1 MIYTSLAVL
10 AMSASSVLS
19 PLPRTVH
26 LHTRSSQPDTRVSV
40 TLHNSSAIFQ
50 DVKVAGRTYT
60 IPAERGI
67 TIKAPTGTI
76 VYADGPTGLHRRG
89 DALLEMSSVTNQQ
102 KIDIR

>member
-19 PLPRTVH
+19 SLPRTH
-26 LHTRSSQPDTRVSV
+26 LHTRSSQLDHRVSV

-67 TIKAPTGTI
+67 TIKAPAGTI

-89 DALLEMSSVTNQQ
+89 DALLEMSSVTDQQ